1 MVNLLQ
7 SRGEPI
13 EEVYA
18 VEGTPLVTG
27 PSAVLARA
35 ANPNAARLFY
45 AWSMTAEAQQLNV
58 EVGALRSVHP
68 LVKDR
73 PERKKL
79 SDIKTLRE
87 DAAAV
92 ADQAD
97 DIKARYFKLLQGVI
111 MRRRTLLGAAALL
124 PFGAKVVSAAPPAET
139 ITPALI
145 EAAKKEGKVS
155 YYTAMDLSVAEP
167 MAKAFEAKFP
177 GIKVA
182 VERTGAERLF
192 NRLAQET
199 ASNIKRC
206 DVVNSS
212 DAAHFITWKREGWLQ
227 PYVTVDIAENVA
239 PEMRDPDGTF
249 VNQRTHLST
258 MAYHIGLVKPEDA
271 PKGFN
276 DLLDPKYAGKLV
288 KGHPGYSGT
297 IMTATHQ
304 IARELGWGYFEK
316 LAKQKVMQVQSATEP
331 PKKLEAGER
340 AIAVDGSDYLFWM
353 ARERGVPIEVV
364 YPVEGTPLIANPMAV
379 FKAAPNPNA
388 ARLMFAW
395 IMSGEGQEFIVNL
408 SGQYPANLK
417 VKAKAGRPPLSSIK
431 TMREDPVEVE
441 KMADEIKAK
450 YARIFKV

>member
-1 MVNLLQ
+1 MTQHPVIPSGAKR
-7 SRGEPI
+7 SRGTSSSLD
-13 EEVYA
+13 EVS
-18 VEGTPLVTG
+18 PLRASRSGRDDGKVGRRT
-27 PSAVLARA
+27 VLA
-35 ANPNAARLFY
+35 
-45 AWSMTAEAQQLNV
+45 
-58 EVGALRSVHP
+58 
-68 LVKDR
+68 
-73 PERKKL
+73 
-79 SDIKTLRE
+79 
-87 DAAAV
+87 
-92 ADQAD
+92 
-97 DIKARYFKLLQGVI
+97 
-111 MRRRTLLGAAALL
+111 AAALL
-124 PFGAKVVSAAPPAET
+124 PFSTKVLSAAPPAET

-145 EAAKKEGKVS
+145 EAARKEGKVS

-249 VNQRTHLST
+249 VNQRTHLSA
-258 MAYHIGLVKPEDA
+258 MAYNSSLVKLEDA

-304 IARELGWGYFEK
+304 IARALGWGYFEK

-340 AIAVDGSDYLFWM
+340 AVAVDGSDYLFWM
-353 ARERGVPIEVV
+353 GRERGVPIEVV
-364 YPVEGTPLIANPMAV
+364 YPIEGTPLIANPMAV
-379 FKAAPNPNA
+379 FKAAPNPSA
-388 ARLMFAW
+388 ARLLFAW
-395 IMSGEGQEFIVNL
+395 IMSGEGQEFLVNL

-431 TMREDPVEVE
+431 TMRDDPVEVE

>member
-1 MVNLLQ
+1 M
-7 SRGEPI
+7 
-13 EEVYA
+13 
-18 VEGTPLVTG
+18 
-27 PSAVLARA
+27 
-35 ANPNAARLFY
+35 
-45 AWSMTAEAQQLNV
+45 
-58 EVGALRSVHP
+58 
-68 LVKDR
+68 
-73 PERKKL
+73 
-79 SDIKTLRE
+79 
-87 DAAAV
+87 
-92 ADQAD
+92 
-97 DIKARYFKLLQGVI
+97 I

-167 MAKAFEAKFP
+167 LAKAFEAKFP
-177 GIKVA
+177 GIQVA

-206 DVVNSS
+206 DVVNNS

-276 DLLDPKYAGKLV
+276 DLLDRKYAGKLV

-331 PKKLEAGER
+331 PKKLEARER

-364 YPVEGTPLIANPMAV
+364 YPVEGTPQISNPMAV

-431 TMREDPVEVE
+431 TLREDPVEVE
-441 KMADEIKAK
+441 KMADEIKTK
-450 YARIFKV
+450 YAQIFRV